1 MSGSIVGMEGSTTL
15 RRVGSM
21 RRTFMSGTAGLKKRS
36 MCLQVKFQVVS
47 KFVFEIHLESGFFIV
62 LQRPRGRIYVTIT
75 KTKGENLCH
84 DHELITVNILCIK
97 RK

>member
-47 KFVFEIHLESGFFIV
+47 KFVIEIHLES
-62 LQRPRGRIYVTIT
+62 
-75 KTKGENLCH
+75 
-84 DHELITVNILCIK
+84 
-97 RK
+97 

>member
-1 MSGSIVGMEGSTTL
+1 MKAPVGGMVSGSIVGMEGSNTL

-47 KFVFEIHLESGFFIV
+47 V
-62 LQRPRGRIYVTIT
+62 
-75 KTKGENLCH
+75 
-84 DHELITVNILCIK
+84 ELFHFYLGGGGG
-97 RK
+97 

>member
-1 MSGSIVGMEGSTTL
+1 MLLQSLLCYIIPAHFPSRFNIKDLFNSVKAPVGGMVSGSIVGMEGSTSL

-47 KFVFEIHLESGFFIV
+47 KE
-62 LQRPRGRIYVTIT
+62 
-75 KTKGENLCH
+75 
-84 DHELITVNILCIK
+84 
-97 RK
+97 